1 MTRQAVCGLSSQPP
15 PPRGRRHPN
24 TATPLNFLPHPFI
37 HPLHTKI
44 TSNTQPTTPSSTQ
57 LLDAT
62 TFFLSTVFL
71 EARLHRGSLHSYSTG
86 FEAIVTFGAASA
98 TPGNKSTDAYRC
110 AVALLKSLTNNTD
123 AKVNVG
129 LASGVSVCGEVGLT
143 HMSTFAVIGEVI
155 PAASE
160 ACDAAVTSG
169 VPIVAPSQ
177 FRYLFRC
184 LPSTQLELPR
194 GSNTDLFSL
203 ARAPRRYSAE
213 DEMCDDVS
221 TSDVSIDV
229 LETE

>member
-1 MTRQAVCGLSSQPP
+1 MTRQA
-15 PPRGRRHPN
+15 
-24 TATPLNFLPHPFI
+24 
-37 HPLHTKI
+37 
-44 TSNTQPTTPSSTQ
+44 

-62 TFFLSTVFL
+62 TFFLSTVFV

-86 FEAIVTFGAASA
+86 FEAIVTFGAANDS
-98 TPGNKSTDAYRC
+98 TPGNRATDAYRC
-110 AVALLKSLTNNTD
+110 AVALLKSLSHKTD

-160 ACDAAVTSG
+160 ACNAAVSNG

-184 LPSTQLELPR
+184 LQSAQLEVPQ
-194 GSNTDLFSL
+194 GANADLFSL
-203 ARAPRRYSAE
+203 PRAPRRYSAE
-213 DEMCDDVS
+213 EEMCDDDVS